1 MKQKHAIPNTRHPLK
16 RRRLA
21 SVAFASSRAINT
33 SDAEETDEDLPAV
46 GGKACGA
53 VSALQSDVGQQTIN
67 RSRSRRRDVAARPK
81 KGEDRNINGR
91 IIVDFAGTPDDD
103 SSPKKRK
110 RDERESGSEGES
122 GSWVEVEEDE
132 EEPPDFIAESE

>member
-1 MKQKHAIPNTRHPLK
+1 MRTFPLSEE
-16 RRRLA
+16 RL
-21 SVAFASSRAINT
+21 
-33 SDAEETDEDLPAV
+33 V
-46 GGKACGA
+46 GLSLLYNLMWG
-53 VSALQSDVGQQTIN
+53 SIN
-67 RSRSRRRDVAARPK
+67 RSRSRRRDVAARP

-122 GSWVEVEEDE
+122 GNWVEVEEDE